1 MARPKP
7 QPKRKGTQTQTFY
20 DRIAEVHNLALKVN
34 GYRISVAKFMR
45 SLDLGIDA
53 DSNVLDAGSGT
64 GIVTLGF
71 ADAGFKP
78 KQLIAFD
85 LSHKSLRVAT
95 EQFSKERKKGIK
107 NVTPVQGNVLKLPFA
122 DDTFHV
128 VVSCGVLEYVPLDE
142 GLRELARVI
151 RPGGKLVFLPVKP
164 SIVGS
169 VLEFLYKFK
178 IHRPDNVRTIAE
190 QYFEIEGNHEFPLN
204 EPIAWSKTIF
214 LLKKPLASK
223 K

>member
-1 MARPKP
+1 MAKPRP
-7 QPKRKGTQTQTFY
+7 QPKKNGTTTQTFY

-71 ADAGFKP
+71 ADAGFNP

-85 LSHKSLRVAT
+85 LSQKSLRVAT
-95 EQFSKERKKGIK
+95 EQFTKERKKGTK
-107 NVTPVQGNVLKLPFA
+107 NVIPVQGNVLQLPFA
-122 DDTFHV
+122 DGTFQV
-128 VVSCGVLEYVPLDE
+128 VISCGVLEYVPLDD

-178 IHRPDNVRTIAE
+178 IHRPEDVKRISA
-190 QYFEIEGNHEFPLN
+190 QYFDIEGNHEFPLN

-214 LLKKPLASK
+214 LLKKPGRSK